1 MPDLTP
7 FARGYALALLV
18 GLPALAARTGLRE
31 GQVADV
37 ARARP
42 AVYLS
47 AALSLLV
54 FGGGTF
60 AVAAWQGLPPA
71 SLGWTVRGEGSAFA
85 WGAGTAAVGMVIV
98 WAVTRLGRRVGL
110 RESPLAVALMP
121 RTHGERQTFI
131 LLALVAAV
139 GEEYI
144 YRGFIMHV
152 LAEWTGAAWPV
163 AGLVA
168 VSFGLSHGYQ
178 RTVGVVRATLLGAAL
193 AVPVVWTR
201 SLFPAIV
208 AHLWLNAAIG
218 LGGWRWLYDAEEAGM
233 EIEDDHRPRGSQ

>member
-31 GQVADV
+31 GHAEDV
-37 ARARP
+37 ARARY

-47 AALSLLV
+47 AALSLLL
-54 FGGGTF
+54 FAGGTF

-71 SLGWTVRGEGSAFA
+71 SLGWTVPGAASAFG
-85 WGAGTAAVGMVIV
+85 WGGATAAAGLVFV
-98 WAVTRLGRRVGL
+98 WIVTRAGRWLGL
-110 RESPLAVALMP
+110 RESALALAILP
-121 RTHGERQTFI
+121 RSQGEREAFV

-144 YRGFIMHV
+144 YRGFLLHV
-152 LAEWTGAAWPV
+152 LAEWTGSPWTAA
-163 AGLVA
+163 ALAA

-178 RTVGVVRATLLGAAL
+178 RAVGIARSTLLGMAL
-193 AVPVVWTR
+193 SVPVIWTR

-218 LGGWRWLYDAEEAGM
+218 LGGWRRLYGAGGATPGTDGN
-233 EIEDDHRPRGSQ
+233 ERPKG